1 MRMADILQECAKNF
15 KKLFPIQYNIVIGR
29 KMKNIHIVLGFQE
42 VDFHHL
48 VGLHKLKDLKIARAN
63 REKIFNQILNG
74 TISFNMI
81 LQSRYFSDIQNRLQT
96 FANIEKL
103 IDSNQLIFKY
113 NTHTNSLSVIQAEY
127 LLSTPY
133 QGNDIYIFLDKDTS
147 TNQYFCRS
155 FFPKDKK
162 DYTIGQT
169 NYTLLYKEKINTVT
183 GKVELQYNKLYDYRM
198 VSLKEIE
205 ILKNSGLPFVM
216 KKVDEDR
223 GIIRFE
229 KRNSV
234 KVNALIGPPS
244 QLELG
249 TKPPNQNNRK
259 R

>member
-1 MRMADILQECAKNF
+1 M
-15 KKLFPIQYNIVIGR
+15 V
-29 KMKNIHIVLGFQE
+29 
-42 VDFHHL
+42 
-48 VGLHKLKDLKIARAN
+48 
-63 REKIFNQILNG
+63 
-74 TISFNMI
+74 
-81 LQSRYFSDIQNRLQT
+81 
-96 FANIEKL
+96 
-103 IDSNQLIFKY
+103 FKY
-113 NTHTNSLSVIQAEY
+113 NTHTNRFSVIQAEY

-155 FFPKDKK
+155 FFPKNKK

-169 NYTLLYKEKINTVT
+169 SYTLLYKKKVNTVT

-229 KRNSV
+229 KRNAV
-234 KVNALIGPPS
+234 RVDALIGSPP
-244 QLELG
+244 QMELG